1 MLDLILS
8 DELGKSDDV
17 MNDIEENSLEGKN
30 KKIKEKFNFLFMLF
44 NKYGNDIKKY
54 LEFVEI
60 ILMINNDLDFL
71 YKIVKY
77 EFNDIK
83 LLLLGIG
90 FEFNFIDSLIFNF
103 FEFYDILFLF
113 VIFSYVNNSD
123 K

>member
-1 MLDLILS
+1 
-8 DELGKSDDV
+8 
-17 MNDIEENSLEGKN
+17 
-30 KKIKEKFNFLFMLF
+30 MLF

-77 EFNDIK
+77 EFNNIK
-83 LLLLGIG
+83 LLLLSIG
-90 FEFNFIDSLIFNF
+90 FEFNFIDSLIFDF